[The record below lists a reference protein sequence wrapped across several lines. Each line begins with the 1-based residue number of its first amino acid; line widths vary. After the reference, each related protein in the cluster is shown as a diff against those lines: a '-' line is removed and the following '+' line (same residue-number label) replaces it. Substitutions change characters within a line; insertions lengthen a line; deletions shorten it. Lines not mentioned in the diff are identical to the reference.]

1 MLMGSEMGLNRKN
14 TIARLERFEIDS
26 CDGLP
31 DRVVGWIWTCKKC
44 TEKRTQRERK
54 KMIPPLEKRLKDN
67 LSRIADIA
75 NLRVVK

>member
-54 KMIPPLEKRLKDN
+54 KDYTTFREKTKR
-67 LSRIADIA
+67 
-75 NLRVVK
+75 